1 MPFIVAEPLA
11 VPWVAVM
18 IAAPPP
24 VDVARPVLMT
34 VASRGL
40 LELQAT
46 ALVRFAVEPSLKVPV
61 AVYCVLLPTATQTVA
76 GVTEIEVRAAGFTVS
91 SVEPLIEFTLAT
103 TVVEPVATLLAR
115 PLALIDATAGLEE
128 PHDALAVKSLNE
140 PSLYVP
146 VAANC
151 SVKPLAI
158 AGFAGVTAIDTRIA
172 GVTVNVSTGLTMLP
186 SVAVILLVPVATPVA
201 RPPAVIVAIERF
213 EEPHI
218 TLVVMFCVLAS
229 L

>member
-1 MPFIVAEPLA
+1 
-11 VPWVAVM
+11 M
-18 IAAPPP
+18 IAAPRP

-34 VASRGL
+34 VANSEL
-40 LELQAT
+40 LELHVAV
-46 ALVRFAVEPSLKVPV
+46 LVTFAVEPSLKVPV

-76 GVTEIEVRAAGFTVS
+76 GVTEIEVSAAGVTVS
-91 SVEPLIEFTLAT
+91 SVEPLIEFTLAPI
-103 TVVEPVATLLAR
+103 VVDPVTDPIARPVALTG
-115 PLALIDATAGLEE
+115 ATVGLEE
-128 PHDALAVKSLNE
+128 LHDALAVKSFDE

-158 AGFAGVTAIDTRIA
+158 VGFAGVTAMDTRIA
-172 GVTVNVSTGLTMLP
+172 GVTVSVSAGLTMLP
-186 SVAVILLVPVATPVA
+186 SVAVMLLVPVATPVA
-201 RPPAVIVAIERF
+201 RPPTVIVAIERF